1 MTAVAAAKS
10 RLETW
15 LAEVWLR
22 HDSLDL
28 IKLRHLE
35 DEIERAAK
43 VHEPRPF

>member
-22 HDSLDL
+22 HESLDL
-28 IKLRHLE
+28 IKLRRLE
-35 DEIERAAK
+35 DEIASAAL